1 MINLFFFFFEKI
13 KQTTCSEKAC
23 PFMEL
28 KLFGSSP
35 RTLCTVVTSS
45 LTASLCSVFHIASE
59 CLPTL
64 ANGRMRKSS
73 SVKGVDL
80 VRGQDIVL
88 TKGMERPHVLLTL
101 LHNWYFTHEL
111 WMRIALYRFWWLFIR
126 HILYHK
132 LSTSPKALVVGGA
145 GSRLLYWDF
154 MQELKVASVVCRKQL
169 RFMWYCWQC
178 LTEWC
183 LAQRED
189 HCPKL
194 SPCLCGLSGLVS
206 CSNSMPCLHFRQVEH
221 AFLMLLLF
229 LNCSQSSG

>member
-1 MINLFFFFFEKI
+1 
-13 KQTTCSEKAC
+13 
-23 PFMEL
+23 
-28 KLFGSSP
+28 
-35 RTLCTVVTSS
+35 
-45 LTASLCSVFHIASE
+45 
-59 CLPTL
+59 
-64 ANGRMRKSS
+64 
-73 SVKGVDL
+73 
-80 VRGQDIVL
+80 
-88 TKGMERPHVLLTL
+88 
-101 LHNWYFTHEL
+101 
-111 WMRIALYRFWWLFIR
+111 MRIALYRFWWLFIR

-145 GSRLLYWDF
+145 ESRLLYWDF

-206 CSNSMPCLHFRQVEH
+206 CCNSMPCLHFRQMEH
-221 AFLMLLLF
+221 AFLMLLLSSTLPSHLGSSPWSFKTVQMSFPFQTLSWAGSF
-229 LNCSQSSG
+229 LLTLIILYAFVLIIFFISDFFF

>member
-1 MINLFFFFFEKI
+1 MPIYG
-13 KQTTCSEKAC
+13 TKALWF
-23 PFMEL
+23 PR
-28 KLFGSSP
+28 

-88 TKGMERPHVLLTL
+88 LKKVWRGRMSFKPFSTIGISLMSFGWELLCTDLVTL
-101 LHNWYFTHEL
+101 H
-111 WMRIALYRFWWLFIR
+111 R

-154 MQELKVASVVCRKQL
+154 MQELKVASVVCRKQFDL
-169 RFMWYCWQC
+169 CDIVTC

-194 SPCLCGLSGLVS
+194 QSCLCGLSGLVS